1 MPSGASRGGG
11 KRACASR
18 ARPPPQTTPH
28 EPASM
33 TGSMAI
39 SFLFLFFSSQG
50 RGRVRD
56 MAVDVHCASPAG
68 AGSGAWSIRA
78 IAERGV
84 GGWCVQDPLR
94 VPRGTNTRH
103 RAGRPR
109 RRARAPWTQGRTD
122 TPAGGIVPPPRRIS
136 LFFRLAPAA
145 APTRSTVAPPPPA
158 HTARRPRCPPHTDEP
173 PPYGY
178 ELARPNHGLPT
189 TKAVP
194 CGAQPAS
201 RPTAPPPP
209 PPCSPTLHPRGGTCT
224 STHSG
229 HRLLPGRP
237 ALPRDVIDPADGTAA
252 GRGCGAWG
260 AERAGA
266 DCAQA
271 GVWRRVGR

>member
-1 MPSGASRGGG
+1 MRVARQAAASNDSPRASRYD
-11 KRACASR
+11 
-18 ARPPPQTTPH
+18 
-28 EPASM
+28 
-33 TGSMAI
+33 
-39 SFLFLFFSSQG
+39 
-50 RGRVRD
+50 RVY
-56 MAVDVHCASPAG
+56 G
-68 AGSGAWSIRA
+68 YF
-78 IAERGV
+78 
-84 GGWCVQDPLR
+84 
-94 VPRGTNTRH
+94 
-103 RAGRPR
+103 
-109 RRARAPWTQGRTD
+109 
-122 TPAGGIVPPPRRIS
+122 IS
-136 LFFRLAPAA
+136 LFFFFQSRQRQSQGHGGRRTLCVARGCGVRGVEYARHCRAGCGWVVCPRPITGATRNKYAPPGWQAPAESPSPVDA
-145 APTRSTVAPPPPA
+145 RTYGHARGGHRTATAPDFSLFLARSRRGAHSQHRRTPPPA
-158 HTARRPRCPPHTDEP
+158 HTARRPRYPPHTDEL